1 MLASYIRLDVAGD
14 GRGGV
19 GLGAGPVRAD
29 ADEVHDQGKADATG
43 EVGEEEEGAGGDA
56 DEHDRPGRGAG
67 EVEGDA
73 GGEVGDTVGD
83 LGLCP
88 QDTIDVVPA
97 AAAAREVHPRLRVV
111 PEGDKFS

>member
-29 ADEVHDQGKADATG
+29 ADEVHDQGKVDATG

-56 DEHDRPGRGAG
+56 DEHDRSGRGAG
-67 EVEGDA
+67 EV
-73 GGEVGDTVGD
+73 
-83 LGLCP
+83 
-88 QDTIDVVPA
+88 
-97 AAAAREVHPRLRVV
+97 
-111 PEGDKFS
+111 